1 MYTRVCVSQL
11 INPALSP
18 NIPAFNKFSGVIS
31 IIKKELWCGKQ
42 ETLLFGAPQRVTEK
56 IVVLKQR
63 TPKLYYSLITRE
75 KIKQNS
81 QQKQDFELYTSECRT
96 RTSKQSTLNKGPLQN
111 GNETSLFIS
120 STGIYIT
127 SQAVLKQDPQTTLR
141 SAADCAIVI
150 YC

>member
-1 MYTRVCVSQL
+1 VWQTRD
-11 INPALSP
+11 AT
-18 NIPAFNKFSGVIS
+18 
-31 IIKKELWCGKQ
+31 LWSTTTGYRKDCGAQ
-42 ETLLFGAPQRVTEK
+42 AEDPQA
-56 IVVLKQR
+56 ILQ
-63 TPKLYYSLITRE
+63 SLITRE

-127 SQAVLKQDPQTTLR
+127 SPLQRQCSSRTPKQHSDQQQIAP
-141 SAADCAIVI
+141 SSFIVRLAPI
-150 YC
+150 KNESNTENYL

>member
-63 TPKLYYSLITRE
+63 TPKLYYRVSSPE
-75 KIKQNS
+75 K
-81 QQKQDFELYTSECRT
+81 R
-96 RTSKQSTLNKGPLQN
+96 LNKIHNRNKTSSCIPLN
-111 GNETSLFIS
+111 VEPEHLNKAL
-120 STGIYIT
+120 
-127 SQAVLKQDPQTTLR
+127 
-141 SAADCAIVI
+141 
-150 YC
+150 